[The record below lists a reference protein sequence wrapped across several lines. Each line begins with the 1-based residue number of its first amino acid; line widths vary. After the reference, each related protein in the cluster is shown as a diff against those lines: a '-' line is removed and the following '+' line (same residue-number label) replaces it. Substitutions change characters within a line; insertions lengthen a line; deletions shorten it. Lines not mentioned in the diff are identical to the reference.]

1 MVGGNGAGK
10 TTLLKH
16 LNGLLKPNS
25 GSVKVFGEET
35 KKRSIAELSRKIG
48 LVFQNSDHQLFS
60 ETAEAEVLFGLRNFG
75 FSEEDAV
82 RRAGEVF
89 SYFGMDSLKQRVPLT
104 LSGGEKKRLCIAAVM
119 AWNPDV
125 LVLDEPTVGQDFPSK
140 NRIFGTIRQLV
151 KDGKTVIVVSHDLEF
166 LWPLGARTV
175 VMMGGKVV
183 ADGDAQEVF
192 SDSPLLERAGL
203 RQPQLVT
210 ISKLFGRTP
219 AFRDVAEAA
228 GWLSER

>member
-1 MVGGNGAGK
+1 M
-10 TTLLKH
+10 
-16 LNGLLKPNS
+16 
-25 GSVKVFGEET
+25 
-35 KKRSIAELSRKIG
+35 
-48 LVFQNSDHQLFS
+48 
-60 ETAEAEVLFGLRNFG
+60 LFGLRNFG